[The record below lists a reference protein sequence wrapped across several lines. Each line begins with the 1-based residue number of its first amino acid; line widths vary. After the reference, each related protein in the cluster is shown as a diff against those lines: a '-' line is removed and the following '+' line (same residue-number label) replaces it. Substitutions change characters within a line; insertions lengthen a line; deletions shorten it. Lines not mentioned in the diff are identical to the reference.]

1 MTQHRNID
9 ELRHAIIGCAMEV
22 HQVLGPG
29 FWESVYQNSL
39 ALELSPKQLTCEQ
52 CIKLKVSYK
61 GRNVG
66 DFEADMIVENRDLLQ
81 LNALSTILPQHEAQ
95 LVNYLRA
102 RGIETGLLFN
112 FGHQT
117 LQVKANL
124 RNTALHPHHLVNL
137 DPLVIL

>member
-29 FWESVYQNSL
+29 FSESVYQNSL
-39 ALELSPKQLTCEQ
+39 ALERSSKQLAFEQ
-52 CIKLKVSYK
+52 YIKLIVSYK
-61 GRNVG
+61 SRNVG
-66 DFEADMIVENRDLLQ
+66 DFEADMIVENRVLPELK
-81 LNALSTILPQHEAQ
+81 ALSTILPQNEAQ

-102 RGIETGLLFN
+102 TGIETGLLVN

-117 LQVKANL
+117 LQFKRKFAQYRPSNSSSCSS
-124 RNTALHPHHLVNL
+124 
-137 DPLVIL
+137 